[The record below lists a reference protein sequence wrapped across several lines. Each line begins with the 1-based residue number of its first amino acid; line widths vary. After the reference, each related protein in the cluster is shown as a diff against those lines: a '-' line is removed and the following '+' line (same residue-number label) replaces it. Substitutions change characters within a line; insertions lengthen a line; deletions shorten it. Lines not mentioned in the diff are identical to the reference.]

1 MRPLARVL
9 MGDAASG
16 LIRIADRRS
25 CGAERLSA
33 ASGQAA
39 RIHWQAVQNG
49 TSRGLID
56 RARRRVKAGVDRI
69 ASGKVLAFRL
79 KLKARSS
86 SGLVCTDRLAD
97 NSAYRLQGS
106 ANEPTTEM
114 EQPRPGRGSRQ
125 PAFDKWHFAFIDS
138 SVNIRAPYPGRQ
150 TDAGRKL

>member
-1 MRPLARVL
+1 MCVVAMRPLARVL

-25 CGAERLSA
+25 CGTERLSSA
-33 ASGQAA
+33 CDQAA

-49 TSRGLID
+49 TSRGLND
-56 RARRRVKAGVDRI
+56 RARRRAKVGVERI

-97 NSAYRLQGS
+97 NVAYRLQGS
-106 ANEPTTEM
+106 TNEPITEWYGHVR
-114 EQPRPGRGSRQ
+114 QGNHRPDLTNGTSPLSFPGSYSRTL
-125 PAFDKWHFAFIDS
+125 FKED
-138 SVNIRAPYPGRQ
+138 
-150 TDAGRKL
+150 